1 VPSLSDTIRQK
12 KRALW
17 LLPFVIVLFWLA
29 MRWNASHGAG
39 FRFARDKI
47 EASAALQ
54 NRIGKVSD
62 VSFPIFSRYS
72 AHYGVGYSTIHME
85 LKAKGDRGLRMWS
98 WTLRKTMVVPGRLS
112 ALPSMVAQCYLTTK
126 VQMLMVVLVLTP

>member
-1 VPSLSDTIRQK
+1 VPSLSDAIRQK

-29 MRWNASHGAG
+29 MRWNAAHGAG
-39 FRFARDKI
+39 FRFARDEI

-54 NRIGKVSD
+54 TKIGKISN

-72 AHYGVGYSTIHME
+72 AHYGVGYSKIHLE
-85 LKAKGDRGLRMWS
+85 LKAKGDRGVANVELDIAEDDGGS
-98 WTLRKTMVVPGRLS
+98 WTIERSFVDGRPTRLDH
-112 ALPSMVAQCYLTTK
+112 Q
-126 VQMLMVVLVLTP
+126 

>member
-1 VPSLSDTIRQK
+1 VPSLSDAIRQK

-17 LLPFVIVLFWLA
+17 LLPFVVVLFWLA

-39 FRFARDKI
+39 FRFARGEI

-72 AHYGVGYSTIHME
+72 AHYGVGYSKIHME
-85 LKAKGDRGLRMWS
+85 LTAKGERGVANLELDIAEDDGGS
-98 WTLRKTMVVPGRLS
+98 WKIERSSVDGR
-112 ALPSMVAQCYLTTK
+112 SMPLDH
-126 VQMLMVVLVLTP
+126 

>member
-1 VPSLSDTIRQK
+1 
-12 KRALW
+12 
-17 LLPFVIVLFWLA
+17 

-72 AHYGVGYSTIHME
+72 AHYGVGYSAIHME
-85 LKAKGDRGLRMWS
+85 LKAKGDRGVANVELDIAEDDGSS
-98 WTLRKTMVVPGRLS
+98 WKIERSSVDGHS
-112 ALPSMVAQCYLTTK
+112 
-126 VQMLMVVLVLTP
+126 VLLDH